1 MLKVVELENA
11 VSDAEQA
18 VGADTIIKVA
28 GPLIEGRVESL
39 VRSIIA
45 APVESLPELRGAL
58 AEVWNLLNE
67 LRRLAAK
74 KQSAD
79 ETFTR
84 MFRSH

>member
-1 MLKVVELENA
+1 MLKIQELERS

-28 GPLIEGRVESL
+28 GPLVERRVENL

-45 APVESLPELRGAL
+45 APVDKLPELRGAL
-58 AEVWNLLNE
+58 AEVWNFLTE
-67 LRRLAAK
+67 LRRLAEK

-79 ETFTR
+79 ETFNK
-84 MFRSH
+84 MFGRE

>member
-1 MLKVVELENA
+1 MLKVVELERA
-11 VSDAEQA
+11 VSDGEQA

-28 GPLIEGRVESL
+28 GPLIEGRIETL

-45 APVESLPELRGAL
+45 APVEQLPELRGAL
-58 AEVWNLLNE
+58 AEVWNFLNE

-79 ETFTR
+79 ETFNR
-84 MFRSH
+84 MFGSR